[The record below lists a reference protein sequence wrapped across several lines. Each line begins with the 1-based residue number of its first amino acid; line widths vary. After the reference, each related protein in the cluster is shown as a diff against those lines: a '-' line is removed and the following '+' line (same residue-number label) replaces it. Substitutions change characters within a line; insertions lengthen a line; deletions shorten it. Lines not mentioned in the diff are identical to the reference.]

1 MYKIGMYGGSFNPLH
16 LGHVNAIIEASNHC
30 EKLYVVL
37 SNTNDPQE
45 LNSIM
50 RKAVDSLINNFSL
63 KIPAEPEEA
72 DTFLAKA
79 HIIRNR
85 SVDEFYEWLAEEA
98 KKSKAQWGEERKKK
112 K

>member
-1 MYKIGMYGGSFNPLH
+1 
-16 LGHVNAIIEASNHC
+16 
-30 EKLYVVL
+30 
-37 SNTNDPQE
+37 
-45 LNSIM
+45 M

-63 KIPAEPEEA
+63 KIPTEPEEA

-85 SVDEFYEWLAEEA
+85 SVDEFYEWLAEED
-98 KKSKAQWGEERKKK
+98 KKSKAQWDEERKKK